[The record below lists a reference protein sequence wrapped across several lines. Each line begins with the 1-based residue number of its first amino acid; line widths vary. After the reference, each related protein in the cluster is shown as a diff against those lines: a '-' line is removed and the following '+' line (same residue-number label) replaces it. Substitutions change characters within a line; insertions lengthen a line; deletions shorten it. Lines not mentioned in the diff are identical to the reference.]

1 MNHSIKYIILLL
13 VSFVACKQQNPQS
26 EMLRLPNGYDYKFHT
41 QNEGLKPR
49 SGQVVSIDFDIIDD
63 FGNVLS
69 DSRKANIRPTIQIP
83 DISSRDLQTSR
94 NPLLALV
101 EQMTSGDSASV
112 LVPVDSLSTPPTE
125 FLQSKRVEYRVK
137 LYSIETQKEYMNR
150 IGSEQQRSMD
160 ESLSEASEALEMYQ
174 SGKLDD
180 VTVEKNGEVKLAIV
194 KNTNGVKADY
204 DELAFV
210 HYYGFF
216 KDGSSFDNSY
226 KLGKPY
232 AMRVGLGRVI
242 QGWDVAIP
250 DIPEGATAIIDIPY
264 QMAYGN
270 GGKQGSIPPKSDLI
284 FWVKIEKV
292 EKSKEADN

>member
-1 MNHSIKYIILLL
+1 MNSLIKYIVLFLCL
-13 VSFVACKQQNPQS
+13 VACKQNKPQNVN
-26 EMLRLPNGYDYKFHT
+26 LRLPNGYDYKFHS

-49 SGQVVSIDFDIIDD
+49 AGQVVSIDFDIIDE
-63 FGNVLS
+63 FGNILS
-69 DSRKANIRPTIQIP
+69 DSRKANIRPTIQVP
-83 DISSRDLQTSR
+83 DIAARDRQTSR

-101 EQMTSGDSASV
+101 EQMTAGDSASV
-112 LVPVDSLSTPPTE
+112 FVPVDSLNTPPTE
-125 FLQSKRVEYRVK
+125 FLQSKQVEYRLK
-137 LYSIETQKEYMNR
+137 LYSIETQDEYMNR
-150 IGSEQQRSMD
+150 IGSEQQRVLD
-160 ESLSEASEALEMYQ
+160 ESLTEAKEALEMYQ
-174 SGKLDD
+174 SGQLDD

-216 KDGSSFDNSY
+216 KDGSSFDSSY

-232 AMRVGLGRVI
+232 GMRVGLGKVI
-242 QGWDVAIP
+242 QGWDIAIP

-270 GGKQGSIPPKSDLI
+270 EGKQGSIPPRSDLI